1 MKLLLD
7 THILLWTLAND
18 RRLSPRARLLIDN
31 PGNDVFYSIVSP
43 WEVQIKHQLH
53 PDRLEIGSEKLE
65 EYCTASG
72 FHRLP
77 VQVEHI
83 HALGSLERQPNA
95 APHRDPFDR
104 MMICQASVE
113 GMLFLT
119 HDTRLTEYTDPCIMR
134 V

>member
-7 THILLWTLAND
+7 THVLLWTLTND
-18 RRLSPRARLLIDN
+18 KRLSARARLLIDSMD
-31 PGNDVFYSIVSP
+31 NDIFYSIVSP

-53 PDRLEIGSEKLE
+53 PERLEIDAQKLE
-65 EYCTASG
+65 EHCDASG
-72 FHRLP
+72 FHRLSI
-77 VQVEHI
+77 QADHI
-83 HALGSLERQPNA
+83 HALGSLERQPGA

-119 HDTRLTEYTDPCIMR
+119 HDARLAEYTDPCVMHI
-134 V
+134 